1 MEERTG
7 QQDASKK
14 TARKRAYVYLIEGE
28 DGWWMLRPH
37 HKDCERFTYVCLT
50 REEANA
56 QFLSILK
63 DCWIYHNAILLQKK
77 DGKKRT
83 FERCAAVGKFCS
95 YDYYTYADV
104 VSVEIAPTEKEKL
117 CQAVRALEA
126 AGREVKGKVPIQ
138 FLCRRIGGKEKRRA
152 YASEQKARKAF
163 RSLLDNVW
171 DDDRETDARER
182 TRAECER
189 IGCYDGAEPSWIS
202 EHRLYQMEW
211 Y

>member
-7 QQDASKK
+7 QQDTSRKAPR
-14 TARKRAYVYLIEGE
+14 RKRAYVYLIEGSGDVWTME
-28 DGWWMLRPH
+28 KH
-37 HKDCERFTYVCLT
+37 TERNDFTYVCLT

-56 QFLSILK
+56 QFWVILQQL
-63 DCWIYHNAILLQKK
+63 WLYQKVASCAK

-83 FERCAAVGKFCS
+83 FEHCAAVGRFIS
-95 YDYYTYADV
+95 FDYSAYAHI
-104 VSVEIAPTEKEKL
+104 VSAEIAPTEKEKL
-117 CQAVRALEA
+117 CQAVRTLEA
-126 AGREVKGKVPIQ
+126 AGRKVKGKVPIH

-182 TRAECER
+182 TRAEYER
-189 IGCYDGAEPSWIS
+189 IGCYDGVENSWVS